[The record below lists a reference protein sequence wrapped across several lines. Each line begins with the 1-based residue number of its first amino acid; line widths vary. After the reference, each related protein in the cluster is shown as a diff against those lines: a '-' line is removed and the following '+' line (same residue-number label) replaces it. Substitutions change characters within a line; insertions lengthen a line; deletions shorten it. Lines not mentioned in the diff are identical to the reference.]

1 MFWPA
6 LRDEK
11 LIVPLG
17 LQNQFA
23 EYSQEYAKIKRNR
36 KLAWLDHLGT
46 VEVEVELEDRELTLD
61 VLPLQAVVLYPFE
74 EHGTASVEFLL
85 IG

>member
-11 LIVPLG
+11 LIIPSE
-17 LQNQFA
+17 LQRQFG
-23 EYSQEYAKIKRNR
+23 EYSLEYAKIKRGR

-46 VEVEVELEDRELTLD
+46 VEIEVELEDRQITLE
-61 VLPLQAVVLYPFE
+61 VSPIQAVVLQVFE
-74 EHGTASVEFLL
+74 EDGSHFL
-85 IG
+85 